1 MHEDER
7 PVVRSTIFCRSVL
20 DETITAAISHSKVN
34 PKGRTASS
42 GARNTPA
49 TGRPSSPAL
58 GQPIAASATF
68 LGFLAMY
75 SSEVLGREL
84 IQTADTI

>member
-7 PVVRSTIFCRSVL
+7 PAVRSAIVCRSVL

-42 GARNTPA
+42 GARNIPPTN
-49 TGRPSSPAL
+49 RPSSPAL
-58 GQPIAASATF
+58 DQPIAAAATF
-68 LGFLAMY
+68 LGFIAVYCSDM
-75 SSEVLGREL
+75 LGL
-84 IQTADTI
+84 VAIVDACSG